1 MKQKKVLVLGATGA
15 MGQYLVPLLAER
27 GFQVD
32 ACALDALEFHSPERA
47 HARRERHGAG
57 ISRGT
62 TEKQLYRKQGESL
75 MKKNCDFRSSR
86 NMERNWNNFTL
97 IELLIVIAIITTL

>member
-32 ACALDALEFHSPERA
+32 ACALDALEFHHPNVRMLVGNA
-47 HARRERHGAG
+47 MVREFLA
-57 ISRGT
+57 
-62 TEKQLYRKQGESL
+62 EQL
-75 MKKNCDFRSSR
+75 KNSY
-86 NMERNWNNFTL
+86 
-97 IELLIVIAIITTL
+97 IVNKENH